1 MIDMPQ
7 QRLSYPLRMSKAL
20 RDQLTGSAKKNNRSM
35 NAEIISRLEAS
46 YDPQESAVEREYRPS
61 QDREKAPPGIQE
73 LLAGFASAVQEE
85 VERQAREL
93 VASSKLKA

>member
-1 MIDMPQ
+1 MIDKPQ
-7 QRLSYPLRMSKAL
+7 QRLSYPLRMPQVL
-20 RDQLTGSAKKNNRSM
+20 RDQLAESANKNNRSM
-35 NAEIISRLEAS
+35 NAEIISRLGAS
-46 YDPQESAVEREYRPS
+46 FDPQESAVEREYQPS

-73 LLAGFASAVQEE
+73 LLAGFASAGQEE